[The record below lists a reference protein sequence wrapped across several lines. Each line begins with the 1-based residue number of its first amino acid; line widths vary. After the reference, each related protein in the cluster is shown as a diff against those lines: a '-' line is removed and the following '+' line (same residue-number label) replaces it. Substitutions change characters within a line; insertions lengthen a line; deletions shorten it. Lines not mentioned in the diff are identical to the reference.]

1 MISIEKIFINR
12 FFLKRIPKNPNKMVA
27 TTKASNTA
35 RVGGVR
41 RTGYAQGWIE
51 FNDSTV
57 IAYSLEYPPAEKA

>member
-1 MISIEKIFINR
+1 
-12 FFLKRIPKNPNKMVA
+12 MVA